1 MPPLGIRTG
10 ALAGSALAR
19 NRLISQRMEPSAGV
33 LRDQQTL
40 HERTGTHGHLL
51 LDGLMIAGDA
61 FEGVLNPRI
70 SEHPHT
76 TAVWSLER

>member
-33 LRDQQTL
+33 LRDQETL
-40 HERTGTHGHLL
+40 HERTGSHGHLL

-70 SEHPHT
+70 NEHPHT

>member
-1 MPPLGIRTG
+1 MPPTEDRPR

-19 NRLISQRMEPSAGV
+19 NRMISQMVPSAGV

-51 LDGLMIAGDA
+51 LNGWLNAGVA
-61 FEGVLNPRI
+61 FEANLTPEGRGWLHI
-70 SEHPHT
+70 
-76 TAVWSLER
+76 TAILTFEP

>member
-1 MPPLGIRTG
+1 MPPFGIRTG

-19 NRLISQRMEPSAGV
+19 NRLISQKMKPSAGV

-40 HERTGTHGHLL
+40 GERTGTHGHLL

-61 FEGVLNPRI
+61 SEGVLDPKIN
-70 SEHPHT
+70 EHPHT
-76 TAVWSLER
+76 TAV

>member
-1 MPPLGIRTG
+1 MPPTEDRPG

-19 NRLISQRMEPSAGV
+19 NRMISQMVPSAGV

-51 LDGLMIAGDA
+51 LNGWLNAGSA
-61 FEGVLNPRI
+61 FGTMNNSYGRY
-70 SEHPHT
+70 S
-76 TAVWSLER
+76 SLHAAAS

>member
-1 MPPLGIRTG
+1 MPPFGIRTG

-19 NRLISQRMEPSAGV
+19 NRLISQKKEPSAGV

-70 SEHPHT
+70 NEHPHT

>member
-1 MPPLGIRTG
+1 MPPTEDRPG

-19 NRLISQRMEPSAGV
+19 NRMISQMVPSAGV

-51 LDGLMIAGDA
+51 L
-61 FEGVLNPRI
+61 
-70 SEHPHT
+70 
-76 TAVWSLER
+76 

>member
-1 MPPLGIRTG
+1 MPPTEDRPG

-19 NRLISQRMEPSAGV
+19 NRMISQMVPSAGV

-40 HERTGTHGHLL
+40 RERTGTHGHLL

-61 FEGVLNPRI
+61 SEGVLDPKI
-70 SEHPHT
+70 DEHPHT
-76 TAVWSLER
+76 TAV

>member
-1 MPPLGIRTG
+1 MPPFGFRTG

-19 NRLISQRMEPSAGV
+19 NRLISQRMMPSAGV

-61 FEGVLNPRI
+61 SGDALNPKI
-70 SEHPHT
+70 KEHHHT
-76 TAVWSLER
+76 TAL

>member
-1 MPPLGIRTG
+1 MPPFGIRTG

-19 NRLISQRMEPSAGV
+19 NRLISQRMKPSAGV

-51 LDGLMIAGDA
+51 LNGLMNAGDA
-61 FEGVLNPRI
+61 SEGVLDPKI
-70 SEHPHT
+70 DEHPHT
-76 TAVWSLER
+76 TAV